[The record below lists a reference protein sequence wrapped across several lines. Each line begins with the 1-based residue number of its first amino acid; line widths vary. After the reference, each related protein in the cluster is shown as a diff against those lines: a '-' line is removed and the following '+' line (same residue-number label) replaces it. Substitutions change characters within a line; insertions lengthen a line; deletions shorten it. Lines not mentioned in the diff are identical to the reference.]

1 MRVAGFNLGSR
12 FTLDDLST
20 ASDIIHG
27 NIRISLGGLDE
38 EREQEI
44 ERERARMLDE
54 LEKVR
59 KEVLGSGGGK
69 EKGVEKVVENEVKT
83 VQSNSS
89 VKNNVTVEKYSS
101 NEQQKTVVGINV
113 SVREKSNDTVDKN
126 SIITEQNDKH
136 KETKIVEHVKRTVV
150 KPSTTCVQKDSK
162 PIRMTGNS
170 GVKQVSS
177 TQNVQQSNNI
187 NRQVI
192 KSVENKRE
200 ISKVSN
206 EIHKEKEKVDYSE
219 LTLKEI
225 NSMYLRKFMINN
237 GVKKGAVDASILV
250 NEFGSEL
257 VRKLQSNGYIIKR
270 GKGFI
275 MGI

>member
-89 VKNNVTVEKYSS
+89 VKNNVTVEKHSS

-126 SIITEQNDKH
+126 SIITEQNEKH
-136 KETKIVEHVKRTVV
+136 KETKIVEPVKRTVV
-150 KPSTTCVQKDSK
+150 KPSTTCVQKDNK
-162 PIRMTGNS
+162 PIKTACNS

-177 TQNVQQSNNI
+177 TQNVQHSNNI
-187 NRQVI
+187 NRQNV
-192 KSVENKRE
+192 KGVENKRE
-200 ISKVSN
+200 ITKVCN

-250 NEFGSEL
+250 DEFGSEL